1 MSLPEPQKSEGP
13 SVSQTVGV
21 SSVETLIEL
30 TSETALSSQSDQSS
44 AAVPM
49 EVDASVPSSGF
60 TSAEQTPDSSQAA
73 SVRSTNDSEVLE
85 TSLPIENLEKDKSEI
100 SGQDFKEKEGIGSSE
115 DTNPSA
121 SVEACKPEDGIK
133 ETSLELDKLA
143 TQETVLYLIKPPKE
157 GQEANKVRSPE
168 LDRSSAQETV
178 EEGTKSSAD
187 VEDTCTKIETEKNSA
202 TSENLENDAKPEKM
216 PTDGDVDMVEA
227 SKIAS
232 PTPTRDPVTT
242 SPNTV
247 VDSTQGG
254 TTMESERAPLTAE
267 QQAKKK
273 ELMDR
278 CNHALEYCLRRFP
291 QHHKSRYRLAYVY
304 YYSPEHKVTQS
315 SLCDDK
321 SRYRLAYVSYY
332 SPEHKVTQSSLCD
345 VTLA

>member
-1 MSLPEPQKSEGP
+1 
-13 SVSQTVGV
+13 
-21 SSVETLIEL
+21 
-30 TSETALSSQSDQSS
+30 
-44 AAVPM
+44 
-49 EVDASVPSSGF
+49 
-60 TSAEQTPDSSQAA
+60 
-73 SVRSTNDSEVLE
+73 
-85 TSLPIENLEKDKSEI
+85 
-100 SGQDFKEKEGIGSSE
+100 
-115 DTNPSA
+115 
-121 SVEACKPEDGIK
+121 
-133 ETSLELDKLA
+133 
-143 TQETVLYLIKPPKE
+143 
-157 GQEANKVRSPE
+157 
-168 LDRSSAQETV
+168 
-178 EEGTKSSAD
+178 
-187 VEDTCTKIETEKNSA
+187 VEDTRIETEKNCA
-202 TSENLENDAKPEKM
+202 TSENLDNEAKPEKV

-227 SKIAS
+227 SKIVS
-232 PTPTRDPVTT
+232 PTPTRDPVAT
-242 SPNTV
+242 SPNTM

-345 VTLA
+345 VTLD